1 MKNQQLYNQIR
12 LALSRRKTG
21 MSEKTLKAE
30 TVVGYDDPTL
40 STDEFKD
47 ALRFL
52 EEHCMVETF
61 DDLMGDPLW
70 AITETGLAHLREK
83 GL

>member
-1 MKNQQLYNQIR
+1 MKNQQLYNQI
-12 LALSRRKTG
+12 LLSLSRRKTG

-30 TVVGYDDPTL
+30 TVIGYDDPTL

-52 EEHCMVETF
+52 TEHAMVETF

-70 AITETGLAHLREK
+70 AITDTGLAHLREK